1 MKMRNEYN
9 CPLELT
15 YDIIKGKWKPI
26 IIWQLSKNP
35 YSLSSLKKEIK

>member
-15 YDIIKGKWKPI
+15 YDMIKGKWKPI
-26 IIWQLSKNP
+26 IIWQLSKN
-35 YSLSSLKKEIK
+35 LLIVFFKKRN